1 MLRVVFALLLF
12 ANDSGVRSLGVS
24 ELPGETVPE
33 DWSLC
38 DFLKRLSS
46 HDPFLL
52 RGAVPPA
59 LQELSVPRLVELS
72 DEDSVVHAMGSDN
85 GFMGP
90 NNYDHNILMQL
101 PLEDFADLLDGESES
116 AQALRDA
123 GLSIQAAQAALPEK
137 LREFVWSALPSWVP
151 FPAHVTRMWIE
162 VPGHRRGTFFHNDP
176 QDNIYMM
183 LRGTKTFQLIAPWQS
198 HLVKSV
204 EVQRDLGWY
213 LALNDHWRWVAS
225 RNISQAH
232 DSWWSMAA
240 DSDGVANLSSATRF
254 IVRLKPG
261 DILVMP
267 RGWWHT
273 TFQDGEEAA
282 VAVNLWFDTRN
293 PFSDLW
299 WRSHQDMGSAREQ
312 AEPARGAMQSGTWQG
327 LSNKLKHGTF
337 ERLRQEITRVLPQA
351 RIKFLTDYNDVQEP
365 PLRMASSDRSQGTDR
380 CIRWSF
386 GDMQS
391 LERLL
396 LASLNQEKCEDGDGI
411 AVLLK
416 LLKTRFEDESVWDVL
431 RDAYSS
437 FMGGES
443 WQPLQEWHDKMHIFY
458 KDGVPPLDVHV
469 GRYMYVVGMLQQEIV
484 AQAVNNHTLF
494 GLFGACEES
503 AGLATKIPDS
513 AGKPLPTARITH
525 PCCEAIHRSV
535 FEVLQGS
542 FSCEV
547 ACCSARSEPLA
558 KAG

>member
-1 MLRVVFALLLF
+1 M
-12 ANDSGVRSLGVS
+12 
-24 ELPGETVPE
+24 PE

-59 LQELSVPRLVELS
+59 LQELSAPRLVELS
-72 DEDSVVHAMGSDN
+72 GEGSVVYAQASDN
-85 GFMGP
+85 GFIGP
-90 NNYDHNILMQL
+90 NNFDHNILMQL
-101 PLEDFADLLDGESES
+101 PLEDFADLLDGQSES
-116 AQALRDA
+116 AQALRGA
-123 GLSIQAAQAALPEK
+123 GLSMQATQAALPGK

-151 FPAHVTRMWIE
+151 FPADQTRMWIE
-162 VPGHRRGTFFHNDP
+162 VPGHRRGTFFHNDFLH
-176 QDNIYMM
+176 NIYMM
-183 LRGTKTFQLIAPWQS
+183 LKGTKVFQLIPPWQS

-204 EVQRDLGWY
+204 EVQRNLNQY
-213 LALNDHWRWVAS
+213 FAVNDHWRWLAG

-254 IVRLKPG
+254 IVRLKAG
-261 DILVMP
+261 DIMVMP

-273 TFQDGEEAA
+273 TMQDGEEAA

-293 PFSDLW
+293 PFSELW
-299 WRSHQDMGSAREQ
+299 WRSHQDMGSARER
-312 AEPARGAMQSGTWQG
+312 AEPARGAKQSGTPQG
-327 LSNKLKHGTF
+327 LSRKVKYATF
-337 ERLRQEITRVLPQA
+337 ERLQQEIARALPQA
-351 RIKFLTDYNDVQEP
+351 RIKFLKEYNDVQEP
-365 PLRMASSDRSQGTDR
+365 PLRMASSERSQGTDL

-396 LASLNQEKCEDGDGI
+396 LASLDQEECEDGDGI

-431 RDAYSS
+431 RDGYSN

-443 WQPLQEWHDKMHIFY
+443 WQPLQEWHDKMHTFY
-458 KDGVPPLDVHV
+458 KDGVPPSDVHV
-469 GRYMYVVGMLQQEIV
+469 GRYMHVVGMLQQEIT
-484 AQAVNNHTLF
+484 AHAVNNHTLF
-494 GLFGACEES
+494 GLFSACEES
-503 AGLATKIPDS
+503 AGTGWSSWFKALATKVLNS
-513 AGKPLPTARITH
+513 ADKSITTARITH

-535 FEVLQGS
+535 FKALQGI
-542 FSCEV
+542 FSCEI
-547 ACCSARSEPLA
+547 ACCSARSEPSA
-558 KAG
+558 KAGS